1 MELTTFAGHHRFKVR
16 QDACGDQIV
25 PGRQG
30 HIFEGYTSG
39 LGVCVQF
46 ETPKK
51 WTFAKKAMLAA
62 GLQIRQDGDT
72 EGIAVFNPED
82 KIQARAAIKFAGV
95 KPKRQISPEQKAVLV
110 TRAAY
115 ALSVRRGI
123 ETQNAAQA

>member
-1 MELTTFAGHHRFKVR
+1 MELTAFAGHHRFKIR

-30 HIFEGYTSG
+30 HVFEGYASG

-82 KIQARAAIKFAGV
+82 RNQARVAIKFAGV
-95 KPKRQISPEQKAVLV
+95 KPKRQISPEQKVVLAQ
-110 TRAAY
+110 RAAH
-115 ALSVRRGI
+115 ALSVRTGI
-123 ETQNAAQA
+123 EAQSAAQA